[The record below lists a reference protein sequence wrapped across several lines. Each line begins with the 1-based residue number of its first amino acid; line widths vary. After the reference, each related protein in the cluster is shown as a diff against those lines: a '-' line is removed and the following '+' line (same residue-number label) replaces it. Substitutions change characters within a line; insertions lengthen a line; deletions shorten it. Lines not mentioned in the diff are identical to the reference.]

1 MPNGQDLRLPGRL
14 TMQQVAAHIHLDV
27 EDLAVLQNIYEDLV
41 NHGLLSPY
49 FLQALEYVPNFG
61 GM

>member
-49 FLQALEYVPNFG
+49 FLQALEYVQNFG